1 VINYIS
7 FKIKML
13 KKIGDYNVY
22 ETIGQGG
29 FGIVKKIKH
38 SISSK
43 EFAVKILDKKILRQN
58 ELGESLK
65 KEIVF
70 MKMID
75 HPNVVKLHEVLSSR
89 SKFFM
94 VMELIPDGDLFSH
107 LEKKDFLP
115 EDESRNIF
123 Q

>member
-1 VINYIS
+1 
-7 FKIKML
+7 ML

-38 SISSK
+38 SISGK